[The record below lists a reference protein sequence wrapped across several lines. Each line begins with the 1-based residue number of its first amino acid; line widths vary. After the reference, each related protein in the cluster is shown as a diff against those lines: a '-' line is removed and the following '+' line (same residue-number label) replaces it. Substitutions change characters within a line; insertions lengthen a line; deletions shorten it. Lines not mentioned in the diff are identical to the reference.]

1 MCYMAEEEKKLT
13 HKQER
18 FCEEFIIDLNATQ
31 AAIRAGYSV
40 DTARSIGCENLTKPD
55 VIDRI
60 AELKGSLRDKNADL
74 AQRVVDE
81 LQKVGFSNIA
91 DFLEGGNSIKDL
103 STVDRDLTAAVSS
116 VKKSVTTFGDGEGN
130 EGEKTTVEF
139 KLWDKPAAL
148 EKLGKHLGI
157 FEADNKQ
164 KKAIITVTVQDGD
177 DD

>member
-1 MCYMAEEEKKLT
+1 MAEEENKKLT
-13 HKQER
+13 AKQER
-18 FCEEFIIDLNATQ
+18 FCEEYIIDLNATQ

-55 VIDRI
+55 VVDRI
-60 AELKGSLRDKNADL
+60 AELKGGLRDKNVDL

-81 LQKVGFSNIA
+81 LQKIGFSNIA
-91 DFLEGGNSIKDL
+91 DFVEKGNSIKDL
-103 STVDRDLTAAVSS
+103 STIERDLTAAVSS
-116 VKKSVTTFGDGEGN
+116 VKKSVTTFEDGDGN

-139 KLWDKPAAL
+139 KFWDKNAAL

-164 KKAIITVTVQDGD
+164 KKAVITVTVTDGD
-177 DD
+177 GD